1 MICDKLKLLRE
12 NKKMSRQ
19 QVADALGISKR
30 TLESY
35 EYGQRE
41 PNIDMINKFADF
53 YNVTTDFL
61 LGRKEPDPAQ
71 TFLTSI
77 KTDSSEFMKTYQE
90 LPEVYQDILIYAM
103 KRLSE
108 VSPTDAAMQ
117 IKQRHVERLGDIEDK
132 LEQERQVKEKDET
145 SCA

>member
-1 MICDKLKLLRE
+1 MICDKLKALRE

-19 QVADALGISKR
+19 QVADTLGISKR

-53 YNVTTDFL
+53 YSVTTDYL
-61 LGRKEPDPAQ
+61 LGHKEPDPIQ
-71 TFLTSI
+71 TFLASV
-77 KTDSSEFMKTYQE
+77 KFDSGEFIKTYQE

-108 VSPTDAAMQ
+108 ASKTDTPMQ
-117 IKQRHVERLGDIEDK
+117 IKQRHVERLGDIEDE
-132 LEQERQVKEKDET
+132 LEQERQAKTKGET